1 MKRPSAARREA
12 PPGRLEGAVLV
23 AYTTLGVAALCAGT
37 LAVHGSGE
45 EGLRV
50 LTRATAR
57 VALAS
62 FAAVYAAS
70 SLRRLWRVPFTG
82 WLLRNRRYLGLSFAV
97 AHAFHA
103 AAVLSLAV
111 VLGDGFEYD
120 PLSLA
125 FGGAAYAFVAAL
137 AATSSDRAVAT
148 LGPAR
153 WRALHR
159 VGVHYV
165 WLVFAV
171 TEVPVALGSPL
182 HFALAGLVLGAAGL
196 RAAAA
201 LAHRRDP
208 SARAAVGA

>member
-1 MKRPSAARREA
+1 MKRPSEARRA
-12 PPGRLEGAVLV
+12 ATARFEGGVLV
-23 AYTTLGVAALCAGT
+23 AYAALGVAALCAGT

-57 VALAS
+57 ASLAI

-103 AAVLSLAV
+103 SAVLSLAAA
-111 VLGDGFEYD
+111 LGDAFEYD

-137 AATSSDRAVAT
+137 AATSSDRAVAA

-171 TEVPVALGSPL
+171 TEVPVALASPL
-182 HFALAGLVLGAAGL
+182 HLALAGLVLGAAGL

-201 LAHRRDP
+201 LAQRRAQG
-208 SARAAVGA
+208 ARSAVGV